1 MFGRSIRLVV
11 TGALSVVAAVS
22 VAFAQ
27 DSEIPSSTGVLEIL
41 TGPTACDDRSCY
53 EVLVTCSELASARA
67 NLKVAGTGNRGTIIF
82 TTGGLGDGL
91 YEESGQGGAILERA
105 EASGF
110 QTVQIQWEDSWL
122 LASPGQE
129 SGHVELACRPA
140 TVAKWVYDSV
150 ASDDSG
156 QAFCATGH
164 SGGAAQISYMLSHY
178 GLETI
183 LDGVVPTGGPPMAR
197 MDLSCAASSPDNEG
211 VAFPGW
217 ARKIIDGGFGFL
229 PEGDLSSF
237 STWQQE
243 EGSGPCARGDSSH
256 AERFRSASVASGE
269 GDYVYPNTMVAFV
282 FEGIDNTNAVA
293 QGTFY

>member
-1 MFGRSIRLVV
+1 
-11 TGALSVVAAVS
+11 
-22 VAFAQ
+22 
-27 DSEIPSSTGVLEIL
+27 
-41 TGPTACDDRSCY
+41 
-53 EVLVTCSELASARA
+53 
-67 NLKVAGTGNRGTIIF
+67 
-82 TTGGLGDGL
+82 
-91 YEESGQGGAILERA
+91 
-105 EASGF
+105 
-110 QTVQIQWEDSWL
+110 
-122 LASPGQE
+122 
-129 SGHVELACRPA
+129 
-140 TVAKWVYDSV
+140 
-150 ASDDSG
+150 
-156 QAFCATGH
+156 
-164 SGGAAQISYMLSHY
+164 
-178 GLETI
+178 
-183 LDGVVPTGGPPMAR
+183 

-293 QGTFY
+293 QGTFYYDLLVREGSPHVQRSVVPDVTHGGMGMGLYDAVGAEHISNTLMSACRIWE